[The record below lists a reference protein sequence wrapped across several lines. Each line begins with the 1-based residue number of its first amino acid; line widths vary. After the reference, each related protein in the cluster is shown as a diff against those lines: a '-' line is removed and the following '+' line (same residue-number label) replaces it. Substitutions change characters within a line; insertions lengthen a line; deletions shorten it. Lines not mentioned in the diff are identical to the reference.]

1 MGQHAVS
8 SQTWSDALSWQWIEY
23 HEDIV
28 EQVWHTQQGVFRCKR
43 PPDVRDDPKRPVK
56 ASPRTYFLMRDRD
69 LWRFLAAGSQPHSPW
84 DRDVAC
90 VLGPSVRP
98 TAVRQ
103 GTDVLHVP
111 KQTHF
116 GQDTVSDEN
125 VSHTCGGRVGIFGM
139 PPWTEGRAQARS
151 LLAPYAWHGSQRNR
165 ELPMVDPLTLETPI
179 WTCRLSHFYPDDEFV
194 VPVGCQPWNLLED
207 AQGPA
212 FDVRSLIWKFIWW
225 LVR

>member
-1 MGQHAVS
+1 MR
-8 SQTWSDALSWQWIEY
+8 TSWNRYGTHSREL
-23 HEDIV
+23 
-28 EQVWHTQQGVFRCKR
+28 FRCKR

-56 ASPRTYFLMRDRD
+56 ASPRTYFLMRD

-116 GQDTVSDEN
+116 GQDT
-125 VSHTCGGRVGIFGM
+125 FGM

-165 ELPMVDPLTLETPI
+165 ELPMVDRQRHDYILHSMKRAFMVFLLH
-179 WTCRLSHFYPDDEFV
+179 WRLPSGRA
-194 VPVGCQPWNLLED
+194 GCPTFILMMSSWSQLD
-207 AQGPA
+207 ANHEI
-212 FDVRSLIWKFIWW
+212 FSRMHRVRRLMCE
-225 LVR
+225 V